1 MGSPAFASRKPLS
14 AITTHRPPTSL
25 LFTTIAGALFVAGR
39 VRAQDSTAARNASLP
54 PPAPSV
60 QIDGFLQIWY
70 LDGHTITNAHDTYR
84 IRRADLKLSG
94 IISPRVRW
102 RVSFDG
108 AKLLTLTKTTT
119 VAGDSTTLRDAS
131 VDQRTRILQEASI
144 NISIVPWLRV
154 DVGQQ
159 IIPLALEGITATS
172 QIETIQRTMFI
183 EERSRGGTLG
193 DIRDI
198 GAAARGSI
206 ADGYV
211 DYQVGLFNEMGESQ
225 NSTDQNDQKATIGRI
240 AARIPGFDAL
250 QIGGSGGFEGG
261 ATTQRRERAGGEV
274 QYRTKVFTLR
284 SEVMGA
290 RDGTTRRLGYYG
302 LTAVRPN
309 ADVEVVGRWDYW
321 DPDLHSES
329 GSVDAAERQIVGGMN
344 YFIEG
349 GATRL
354 AANVVRST
362 FPGRVVS
369 ASTLL
374 LVALHVVW

>member
-1 MGSPAFASRKPLS
+1 MAFS
-14 AITTHRPPTSL
+14 TTL
-25 LFTTIAGALFVAGR
+25 AGALFAAGR
-39 VRAQDSTAARNASLP
+39 VGAQDTAAARTTALP

-70 LDGHTITNAHDTYR
+70 LDGHTITNARDTYR

-102 RVSFDG
+102 RLSFDG
-108 AKLLTLTKTTT
+108 AKALNLTRSTT
-119 VAGDSTTLRDAS
+119 VVADSTVLRDAS

-144 NISIVPWLRV
+144 NVTLVPSLRI

-159 IIPLALEGITATS
+159 IIPLALEGITASS

-183 EERSRGGTLG
+183 EERSRGATLG

-198 GAAARGSI
+198 GAAARGTVGG
-206 ADGYV
+206 GYV
-211 DYQVGLFNEMGESQ
+211 DYQLGVFNEMGESQ

-240 AARIPGFDAL
+240 AGRIPGFEAL

-261 ATTQRRERAGGEV
+261 SAPAQHRERAGGEA
-274 QYRTKVFTLR
+274 QYRIGWLTIR

-290 RDGTTRRLGYYG
+290 RDGTVRRLGYYG
-302 LTAVRPN
+302 LAAVRPSD
-309 ADVEVVGRWDYW
+309 DVELVGRWDYW
-321 DPDLHSES
+321 DPDIHSET
-329 GSVDAAERQIVGGMN
+329 GAVDAAERQIVAGAN
-344 YFIEG
+344 YFIDG

-362 FPGRVVS
+362 FPGRVLS
-369 ASTLL
+369 GSTLL
-374 LVALHVVW
+374 LVSLQVVW

>member
-1 MGSPAFASRKPLS
+1 MRGVLN
-14 AITTHRPPTSL
+14 TV
-25 LFTTIAGALFVAGR
+25 FTTLAGVVVAAGR
-39 VRAQDSTAARNASLP
+39 VGAQDTSAAHATPLP

-70 LDGHTITNAHDTYR
+70 LDGHTISNAHDSYR

-102 RVSFDG
+102 RLSFDG
-108 AKLLTLTKTTT
+108 AKALALAKVTTT
-119 VAGDSTTLRDAS
+119 AADSTVLRDAS

-144 NISIVPWLRV
+144 NVTLAPAFRI

-159 IIPLALEGITATS
+159 IIPLALEGITASS
-172 QIETIQRTMFI
+172 QIETIQRAMFI
-183 EERSRGGTLG
+183 EERGRGGTLG

-206 ADGYV
+206 GRGYV
-211 DYQVGLFNEMGESQ
+211 DYQLGVFNEMGESQ
-225 NSTDQNDQKATIGRI
+225 NSTDQNDQKATIGRV
-240 AARIPGFDAL
+240 AARIPGFEAL
-250 QIGGSGGFEGG
+250 QVGGSGGFEGG
-261 ATTQRRERAGGEV
+261 PTAAQRRERAGGEA
-274 QYRTKVFTLR
+274 QFRNTWLTLR

-290 RDGTTRRLGYYG
+290 RDGTVRRLGYYG
-302 LTAVRPN
+302 LAAVRPT
-309 ADVEVVGRWDYW
+309 ADVELVGRWDYW
-321 DPDLHSES
+321 DPDLHSET
-329 GSVDAAERQIVGGMN
+329 GSIDAAERQIVAGAN
-344 YFIEG
+344 YLIEG

-362 FPGRVVS
+362 FPGRVVP

-374 LVALHVVW
+374 LVALQVVW